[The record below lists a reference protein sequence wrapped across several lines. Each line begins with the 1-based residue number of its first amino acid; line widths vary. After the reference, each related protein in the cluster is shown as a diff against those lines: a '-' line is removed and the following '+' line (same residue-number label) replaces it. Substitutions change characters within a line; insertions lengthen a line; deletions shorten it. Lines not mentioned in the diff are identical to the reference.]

1 VGGMDA
7 ERGTRVEE
15 LMSTP
20 LLTVSR
26 NATVGEA
33 AATMREHEVSAL
45 VVTTSPPSI
54 ITSTD
59 VLDAVAEGRNVAELL
74 VSDVMTESV
83 ETVPPNLRLEEAAAM
98 MTNFGINHLPVVDD
112 DFVGMISSTDITAR
126 LS

>member
-1 VGGMDA
+1 MDA
-7 ERGTRVEE
+7 ERETRVED

-26 NATVGEA
+26 NATLVEA

-59 VLDAVAEGRNVAELL
+59 VLNAVAEGRDVTDLM

-83 ETVPPNLRLEEAAAM
+83 ETVPPDLRLEEAAAM